1 MQENELEDSAEMMS
15 PNTKIKNVKQK
26 YQPNDMDQI
35 NEDSM
40 ESDITSSVI
49 SKKVKSVNSL
59 NNFSQKA
66 S

>member
-59 NNFSQKA
+59 NNFS
-66 S
+66 